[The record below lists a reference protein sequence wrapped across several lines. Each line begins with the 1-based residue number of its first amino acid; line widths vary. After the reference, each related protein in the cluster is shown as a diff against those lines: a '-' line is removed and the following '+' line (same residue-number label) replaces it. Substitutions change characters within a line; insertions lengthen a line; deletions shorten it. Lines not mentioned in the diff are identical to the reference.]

1 LTDSP
6 EHGGKGMTFDS
17 VLTQIFTTLIG
28 GGGIM
33 GIMFYYLKRYID
45 KRITAEE
52 KEASERAE
60 IRTRR
65 LAVEHKLRHA
75 YGSLFFWLHKA
86 VTKPPQ
92 AAAQRRAGG
101 GHAITARRRSGKQ
114 SIRPRNYIQI

>member
-65 LAVEHKLRHA
+65 LTVEHKLRHA
-75 YGSLFFWLHKA
+75 YGRVFFWMHKA
-86 VTKPPQ
+86 ITKPPHNGELEEAMRLLQ
-92 AAAQRRAGG
+92 DAEAENKALDQE
-101 GHAITARRRSGKQ
+101 IISKFEKE
-114 SIRPRNYIQI
+114 

>member
-86 VTKPPQ
+86 VTKPPPNGELEEAMRLLQ
-92 AAAQRRAGG
+92 DAEAENKALDQE
-101 GHAITARRRSGKQ
+101 IISKFEKE
-114 SIRPRNYIQI
+114 